1 MEHPLPD
8 NPPESTYN
16 ITRDAGGVL
25 CVGFGAPGDNSQIVK
40 DAYARLEQMQSAGE
54 LSGGGL
60 LKINGP
66 ASLPVAMA
74 LSHKVAHLFEAVAC
88 FDPKL
93 DKYVVAISHS
103 PNPEYTVGSLID

>member
-1 MEHPLPD
+1 MPVVFCASD
-8 NPPESTYN
+8 SA
-16 ITRDAGGVL
+16 RR
-25 CVGFGAPGDNSQIVK
+25 GDNSQIVK
-40 DAYARLEQMQSAGE
+40 DAHTRLDQMQREGK

-60 LKINGP
+60 LKIHGP

-74 LSHKVAHLFEAVAC
+74 LSHKLAHLFEAVAW

-103 PNPEYTVGSLID
+103 PKPGVCSWGVGWVRIGTGGL

>member
-1 MEHPLPD
+1 MKNATAPAA
-8 NPPESTYN
+8 STYT
-16 ITRDAGGVL
+16 IERDDDGVL
-25 CVGFGAPGDNSQIVK
+25 RVGFGAPGDNSQIVK
-40 DAYARLEQMQSAGE
+40 DAYARLEQMQRDGE

-66 ASLPVAMA
+66 ASLLVAMA
-74 LSHKVAHLFEAVAC
+74 LSHKVAHLFEAVAW

-103 PNPEYTVGSLID
+103 PNPEYAVGGLVG

>member
-1 MEHPLPD
+1 MPPMTE

-16 ITRDAGGVL
+16 ITRDADGIL
-25 CVGFGAPGDNSQIVK
+25 RIAFGAPSDNDQIVR
-40 DAYARLEQMQSAGE
+40 DAVARLDVMTRSGE

-66 ASLPVAMA
+66 ASLPVAMVLGHK
-74 LSHKVAHLFEAVAC
+74 LSHLFEAIAC

-93 DKYVVAISHS
+93 NKYVVVISHS
-103 PNPEYTVGSLID
+103 PNPDYVVGNLIN